1 MRKKSGK
8 KRGWGKWAALAAVAG
23 AAAGGY
29 ALLQRREGQEDAE
42 NETTVTGPAAL
53 IPPQSRRWLAEH
65 VRGLLPDGAVALVMN
80 DDRGDLAHD
89 MAAGCRMLF
98 SADGDGCASAAR
110 PAWPRNIIR
119 ADCTFDNFWPA
130 AQSLDAAV
138 LVNVLQRQAD
148 PDAALA
154 QLRRAL
160 KPTGVLVLAVTV
172 RPEDVQPDAWREAMR
187 FFALPV
193 EQTWTQQE
201 LRTLLT
207 GQGWEIEEE
216 QLLEAGF
223 PLVWLRCRVAN
234 P

>member
-1 MRKKSGK
+1 MRPDK
-8 KRGWGKWAALAAVAG
+8 KRKSAWGKWAALAAMAG
-23 AAAGGY
+23 VAAGGY
-29 ALLQRREGQEDAE
+29 ALLQRRERP
-42 NETTVTGPAAL
+42 ETESETAAAGPEAL
-53 IPPQSRRWLAEH
+53 IPPQSRRWLAVHARE
-65 VRGLLPDGAVALVMN
+65 LLPEGAVALVMN

-89 MAAGCRMLF
+89 LAEGCRMLF
-98 SADGDGCASAAR
+98 STDGTGRASAAR

-154 QLRRAL
+154 LLRRAL
-160 KPTGVLVLAVTV
+160 KPTGVLALAATV
-172 RPEDVQPDAWREAMR
+172 RPEEVQPDAWREAMR

-201 LRTLLT
+201 LRTLLV
-207 GQGWEIEEE
+207 GHGWEIEGE

-223 PLVWLRCRVAN
+223 PLVWLRCRAVN